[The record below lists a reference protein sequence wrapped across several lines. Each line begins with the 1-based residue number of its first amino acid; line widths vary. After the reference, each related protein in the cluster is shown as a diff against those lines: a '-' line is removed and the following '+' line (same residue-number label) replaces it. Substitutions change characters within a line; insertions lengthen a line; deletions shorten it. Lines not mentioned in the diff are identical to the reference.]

1 MSWSRQGF
9 TLIELLVV
17 ISIIGLIAS
26 VVLGS
31 LSDARSA
38 AKYAIVQSDIRLI
51 QNSFVATAEASL
63 PIRLI
68 TGSGCSDCGVC
79 RTSGLDLRSLDE
91 TNSCRTRWHTSI
103 NRIAL
108 ASDLLSDGS
117 SLYRDPWGS
126 PYLLDENEG
135 EVPSNPCRDDVIR
148 SAGADGL
155 RGTADDYIVL
165 LPFRT
170 QACR

>member
-1 MSWSRQGF
+1 MRLTHAGF

-38 AKYAIVQSDIRLI
+38 AQYAIVQSDIRLI
-51 QNSFVATAEASL
+51 QNAFMATNEPSM

-68 TGSGCSDCGVC
+68 TGSGCSDCGNC
-79 RTSGLDLRSLDE
+79 RNPGLDLRSLDVGDA
-91 TNSCRTRWHTSI
+91 CRERWHRAI
-103 NRIAL
+103 DRITA
-108 ASDLLSDGS
+108 ASDLLSDS
-117 SLYRDPWGS
+117 ASLYRDPWGS

-135 EVPSNPCRDDVIR
+135 EVAANPCRIDALR

-155 RGTADDYIVL
+155 RSTADDYIVL

-170 QACR
+170 SVCR